1 MQKADFRSDTVTSP
15 DPAMRAA
22 MAAAAVGDDVYAEDP
37 TVAELQA
44 ELAEMA
50 GFEAGLF
57 TPSGT
62 MANQIALAVHCR
74 PGSEVILPEGA
85 HIYEF
90 EPGSMAVI
98 GGLLPRLVRA
108 PYGVPDA
115 AEVEAAVQDSIH
127 KAETGLICLENTHN
141 SAGGT
146 VVPPDAVRSVAA
158 VAARHGLPLHLDAA
172 RGFNA
177 AVALG
182 VTIRDVCAG
191 FDSASICLSKGLGAP
206 VGSVL
211 LGSREFIRRA
221 HRLRKLLGGGMRQAG
236 ILAAGGLIAIRE
248 GPGRL
253 QRDHALARRLGEE
266 VAALDSTA
274 VDLASVQ
281 TNMVYVQVPD
291 AAAAV
296 RTLAAHGVLCN
307 ALGHGRIRFVT
318 HWQLGEADVDRA
330 VSALASILTGAEA

>member
-1 MQKADFRSDTVTSP
+1 
-15 DPAMRAA
+15 MRAA
-22 MAAAAVGDDVYAEDP
+22 MAAAVVGDDVYAEDP
-37 TVAELQA
+37 TVAQLQA
-44 ELAEMA
+44 ELAAMT

-98 GGLLPRLVRA
+98 GGLLPRLVSA

-127 KAETGLICLENTHN
+127 KAETGLVCLENTHN
-141 SAGGT
+141 VAGGT
-146 VVPPDAVRSVAA
+146 VVPVEASRSIAA
-158 VAARHGLPLHLDAA
+158 VARRHGLPLHLDAA

-182 VTIRDVCAG
+182 VSIREVCDG

-211 LGSREFIRRA
+211 LGSHDFIRRA

-236 ILAAGGLIAIRE
+236 ILAAAGLIAIRE
-248 GPGRL
+248 GPERL
-253 QRDHALARRLGEE
+253 ARDHALARRLGEE
-266 VAALDSTA
+266 VATLDSTA
-274 VDLASVQ
+274 VDLHSVQ

-296 RTLAAHGVLCN
+296 RTLGEHGVLCN
-307 ALGHGRIRFVT
+307 AMSQRRIRFVT
-318 HWQLGEADVDRA
+318 HWQLDGQDVDRA
-330 VSALASILTGAEA
+330 VSALAGILSRTEA